1 MVCKASF
8 YVLLLIVEFKVK
20 VLKVGDCSFDIWKSL
35 FFFFSL
41 CRFNILF
48 KSLYYEE
55 RNVYQV

>member
-35 FFFFSL
+35 FFFFL
-41 CRFNILF
+41 CADLT
-48 KSLYYEE
+48 YY
-55 RNVYQV
+55 